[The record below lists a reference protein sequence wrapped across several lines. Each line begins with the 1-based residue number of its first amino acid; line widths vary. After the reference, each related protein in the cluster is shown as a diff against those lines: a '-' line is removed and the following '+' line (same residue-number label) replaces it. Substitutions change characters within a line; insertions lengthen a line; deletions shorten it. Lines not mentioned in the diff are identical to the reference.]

1 MLKNC
6 RISGFADEINR
17 DFDVQMAVL
26 KELGQKYVV
35 LQRRWNQRSGFDL

>member
-26 KELGQKYVV
+26 KDRNTWSFEAPMEPA
-35 LQRRWNQRSGFDL
+35 